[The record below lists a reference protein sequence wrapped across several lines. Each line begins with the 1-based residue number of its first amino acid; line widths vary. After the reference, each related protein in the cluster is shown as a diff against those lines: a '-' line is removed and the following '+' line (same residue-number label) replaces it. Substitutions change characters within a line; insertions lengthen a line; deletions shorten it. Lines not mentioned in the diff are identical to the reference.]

1 SAAHSPGDPNSA
13 VPVRGNDIL
22 GKLPPGFDNIPLEN
36 PRISSTFHFNAALDR
51 SPNDTLVLSTDGVI
65 FVLHSQRLL
74 SSSTNHFASLIPS
87 NGDSGVP
94 RSRTLRVR
102 ESSDCLNVVLHTF
115 YGLSC
120 DVYRPTHDCIM
131 SAIPALK
138 VYGMNPL
145 AKCLSRNMPL
155 FKALMAHAESHA
167 VEIYALAAAES
178 LEDLAVASSAFTLG
192 VDLHLLSNDL
202 IRKIP
207 ASPNCCGDQWQTT
220 NRDYKLACMD
230 VLYAA
235 TLIETIMNKCIN
247 SISCSQC
254 KAAAESQVREACAK
268 WTSLKVS

>member
-1 SAAHSPGDPNSA
+1 MAYQVATPFF
-13 VPVRGNDIL
+13 
-22 GKLPPGFDNIPLEN
+22 GKLPPGFDDIPLEN
-36 PRISSTFHFNAALDR
+36 LRISSTFHFNAALDR
-51 SPNDTLVLSTDGVI
+51 SPNDTLVLSKDGVL
-65 FVLHSQRLL
+65 FALHSQRLL
-74 SSSTNHFASLIPS
+74 SSSTNHFANLIHS
-87 NGDSGVP
+87 SEDSGAP
-94 RSRTLRVR
+94 KSRTLRVR

-120 DVYRPTHDCIM
+120 DVYRPTHDCVM

-155 FKALMAHAESHA
+155 FKTLMAHAESHA

-192 VDLHLLSNDL
+192 VDLHLLSNDV

-207 ASPNCCGDQWQTT
+207 ASYLQRLYNLHITRVEALKDFLDGQLRQHAARPNCCGDQWQTT
-220 NRDYKLACMD
+220 NRDYKLGCMD

-235 TLIETIMNKCIN
+235 TPCELTFFCL
-247 SISCSQC
+247 
-254 KAAAESQVREACAK
+254 
-268 WTSLKVS
+268 TSLFN